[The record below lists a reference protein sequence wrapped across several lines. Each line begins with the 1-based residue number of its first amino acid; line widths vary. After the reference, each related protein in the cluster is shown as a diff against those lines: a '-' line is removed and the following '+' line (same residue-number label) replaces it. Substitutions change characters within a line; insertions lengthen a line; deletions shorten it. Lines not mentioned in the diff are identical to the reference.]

1 MAPARNR
8 KKVVSVSDSD
18 YPGNEA
24 AAPRP
29 LPSPGAGAALWW
41 CPLVAE
47 DEAERALANWLSA
60 EERARAARFGKPILA
75 RRYTIGRAALRFVLA
90 ARLDVAPHAVPIER
104 DHRGRPRLSG
114 THSIDFNVTHTGDAA
129 MFGLVEARGVRIGVD
144 LERASRNVNDAGLAR
159 RVCTSRERE
168 ALARLDEHARRLA
181 FLRLWTCKEAMS
193 KATGDALAAP
203 FRHLD
208 VAREPDLALV
218 AGPPP
223 YTPREWALHAV
234 EVPDGFIGTV
244 ALWSTDSVP
253 S

>member
-1 MAPARNR
+1 
-8 KKVVSVSDSD
+8 VSVSDSD
-18 YPGNEA
+18 YPGNDA

-29 LPSPGAGAALWW
+29 LPSPVAGVALWW
-41 CPLVAE
+41 CALVAD
-47 DEAERALANWLSA
+47 DEAAHELGSWLSA

-75 RRYTIGRAALRFVLA
+75 RRYAIGRAALRYVLG
-90 ARLDVAPHAVPIER
+90 ARLGVAPRAVPIER
-104 DHRGRPRLSG
+104 DARGRPRLPDAG
-114 THSIDFNVTHTGDAA
+114 TPDFNVTHTADAA
-129 MFGLVEARGVRIGVD
+129 MFGLVEAGGVRIGVD

-159 RVCTSRERE
+159 RVCTARERE
-168 ALARLDEHARRLA
+168 SLAALDDDARRHA

-208 VAREPDLALV
+208 VARDPDLALV

-223 YTPREWALHAV
+223 YVPRAWALHAV
-234 EVPDGFIGTV
+234 EVPDGYIGTV
-244 ALWSTDSVP
+244 ALWSADSAR

>member
-1 MAPARNR
+1 M
-8 KKVVSVSDSD
+8 SDSD
-18 YPGNEA
+18 YPGNAA

-29 LPSPGAGAALWW
+29 LPSPAAGVALWW
-41 CPLVAE
+41 CPLVAD
-47 DEAERALANWLSA
+47 DETVRELTKWLSA

-75 RRYTIGRAALRFVLA
+75 SRYTIGRAALRLVLA
-90 ARLDVAPHAVPIER
+90 AWLDVAPHAVPIER
-104 DHRGRPRLSG
+104 DQRGRPRLPNAP
-114 THSIDFNVTHTGDAA
+114 SIDFNVTHTGDAA
-129 MFGLVEARGVRIGVD
+129 MFGLVETRGVRIGVD

-168 ALARLDEHARRLA
+168 ALAALDEHARRLA

-208 VAREPDLALV
+208 VAREPDIALV
-218 AGPPP
+218 DGPPP
-223 YTPREWALHAV
+223 YTPRDWTLDAV

-244 ALWSTDSVP
+244 ALWSTDSAQ

>member
-1 MAPARNR
+1 
-8 KKVVSVSDSD
+8 VSVSDSD

-24 AAPRP
+24 AGPRT
-29 LPSPGAGAALWW
+29 LPSPAAGVALWW
-41 CPLVAE
+41 CPLVTD
-47 DEAERALANWLSA
+47 DETVRELANCLSA
-60 EERARAARFGKPILA
+60 EERARVARFGKPILA

-90 ARLDVAPHAVPIER
+90 ARLDVAPHAVLIER
-104 DHRGRPRLSG
+104 DRRGRPRLPDTPSL
-114 THSIDFNVTHTGDAA
+114 DFNVTHTEDAA

-144 LERASRNVNDAGLAR
+144 LERASRNVNATGLAR

-168 ALARLDEHARRLA
+168 ALAALDELARRLA

-203 FRHLD
+203 FRHID

-223 YTPREWALHAV
+223 YTPREWTLHSIQ
-234 EVPDGFIGTV
+234 VPDEFIGTV
-244 ALWSTDSVP
+244 ALWSTDSAR

>member
-1 MAPARNR
+1 
-8 KKVVSVSDSD
+8 
-18 YPGNEA
+18 
-24 AAPRP
+24 
-29 LPSPGAGAALWW
+29 
-41 CPLVAE
+41 
-47 DEAERALANWLSA
+47 
-60 EERARAARFGKPILA
+60 
-75 RRYTIGRAALRFVLA
+75 
-90 ARLDVAPHAVPIER
+90 
-104 DHRGRPRLSG
+104 
-114 THSIDFNVTHTGDAA
+114 

-144 LERASRNVNDAGLAR
+144 LERAARNVNDAGLAR
-159 RVCTSRERE
+159 RVCTPRERE
-168 ALARLDEHARRLA
+168 ALAALDETARRLA

-223 YTPREWALHAV
+223 YMPRDWTLNAV

-244 ALWSTDSVP
+244 ALWSTDSAR

>member
-1 MAPARNR
+1 
-8 KKVVSVSDSD
+8 VSVSDSD

-24 AAPRP
+24 EGPRP
-29 LPSPGAGAALWW
+29 LPSPDAGVALWW

-47 DEAERALANWLSA
+47 DETVRELTSWLSA

-75 RRYTIGRAALRFVLA
+75 RRYTIGRAALRFVLG

-104 DHRGRPRLSG
+104 DPRGRPRLPDAPSL
-114 THSIDFNVTHTGDAA
+114 DFNVTHTGDAA
-129 MFGLVEARGVRIGVD
+129 MFGLVEAARVRIGVD

-168 ALARLDEHARRLA
+168 ALAALDEHARRLA

-208 VAREPDLALV
+208 VAREPGLALV

-223 YTPREWALHAV
+223 YVPRDWTLHAV
-234 EVPDGFIGTV
+234 EVRDEFIGTV
-244 ALWSTDSVP
+244 ALWSTDPARS
-253 S
+253 

>member
-1 MAPARNR
+1 
-8 KKVVSVSDSD
+8 V
-18 YPGNEA
+18 
-24 AAPRP
+24 
-29 LPSPGAGAALWW
+29 ALWW

-47 DEAERALANWLSA
+47 DETVRELTNWLSA
-60 EERARAARFGKPILA
+60 EERARVARFGKPILA

-104 DHRGRPRLSG
+104 DPRGRPRLPDAPLL
-114 THSIDFNVTHTGDAA
+114 DFNVTHTGDAA
-129 MFGLVEARGVRIGVD
+129 MFGLVEAGGVRIGVD

-159 RVCTSRERE
+159 RVCTPRERE
-168 ALARLDEHARRLA
+168 ALATLDEHGRRQA

-218 AGPPP
+218 AGPAP
-223 YTPREWALHAV
+223 YAPRDWTLHAA
-234 EVPDGFIGTV
+234 EVQDGFIGTV
-244 ALWSTDSVP
+244 ALWSTNPARS
-253 S
+253 

>member
-1 MAPARNR
+1 M
-8 KKVVSVSDSD
+8 SVSDSD

-24 AAPRP
+24 EAPRP
-29 LPSPGAGAALWW
+29 LPSPTAGVALWW
-41 CPLVAE
+41 CPLVADDKTVRE
-47 DEAERALANWLSA
+47 LTNWLSG
-60 EERARAARFGKPILA
+60 EERARVARFGMPILA

-104 DHRGRPRLSG
+104 DPRGRPRLPDMPSL
-114 THSIDFNVTHTGDAA
+114 DFNVTHTGDAA
-129 MFGLVEARGVRIGVD
+129 MFGLVEAGGVRIGVD

-168 ALARLDEHARRLA
+168 ALATLDEHARRLA

-223 YTPREWALHAV
+223 YAPRDWKLHTV
-234 EVPDGFIGTV
+234 EVPEGFIATV
-244 ALWSTDSVP
+244 ALWSTDPARS
-253 S
+253 